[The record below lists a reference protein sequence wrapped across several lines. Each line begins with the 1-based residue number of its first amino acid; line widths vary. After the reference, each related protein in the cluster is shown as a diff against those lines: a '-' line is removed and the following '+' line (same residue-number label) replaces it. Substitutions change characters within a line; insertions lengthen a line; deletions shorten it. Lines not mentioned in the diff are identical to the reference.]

1 MKTKWMLAGM
11 ATVALGVSMLGVT
24 GCGKSESDHAMT
36 MSDTAA
42 NVAVATNTPA
52 PAPDTNAGAVT
63 PPVNTNAVPEIKA
76 AAVQYTCSM
85 HPEVVQDAP
94 GRCPKCGMK
103 LVVKK

>member
-1 MKTKWMLAGM
+1 MKTKWMLAGL
-11 ATVALGVSMLGVT
+11 AAVALGVAMLGVT
-24 GCGKSESDHAMT
+24 GCGKSEPNHAMT
-36 MSDTAA
+36 MPDTGANTTAA
-42 NVAVATNTPA
+42 TNVPA

-63 PPVNTNAVPEIKA
+63 PPANTNTAPEIKA
-76 AAVQYTCSM
+76 AVVQYTCSM

>member
-1 MKTKWMLAGM
+1 MNTKWMLAGL
-11 ATVALGVSMLGVT
+11 AAVALGVALMGAT

-36 MSDTAA
+36 MPDTGA
-42 NVAVATNTPA
+42 NPSVATNAPA
-52 PAPDTNAGAVT
+52 PAPDTNT
-63 PPVNTNAVPEIKA
+63 VPEIKA
-76 AAVQYTCSM
+76 PAVQYTCSM